1 MDNDTLLSFDLPGVA
16 RKKLSLAFDGGRLSL
31 DGGVLL
37 SREAERDLRL
47 AERLAY
53 VCFRADSGPRGVT
66 GWMSGDSQERS
77 FASCRIRKLTFMW
90 LLPLVNTG
98 PLSTF
103 PFDVGSLTLRFNGG
117 AKRRPSVSPCYAAR
131 YPP

>member
-1 MDNDTLLSFDLPGVA
+1 MDNDTLLSFDLPGIA

-53 VCFRADSGPRGVT
+53 VCFRADSGPCGVT
-66 GWMSGDSQERS
+66 GWMSGDSHKQTFRIPVRS
-77 FASCRIRKLTFMW
+77 
-90 LLPLVNTG
+90 
-98 PLSTF
+98 
-103 PFDVGSLTLRFNGG
+103 TLDCCFRT
-117 AKRRPSVSPCYAAR
+117 KAAA
-131 YPP
+131 PVIS